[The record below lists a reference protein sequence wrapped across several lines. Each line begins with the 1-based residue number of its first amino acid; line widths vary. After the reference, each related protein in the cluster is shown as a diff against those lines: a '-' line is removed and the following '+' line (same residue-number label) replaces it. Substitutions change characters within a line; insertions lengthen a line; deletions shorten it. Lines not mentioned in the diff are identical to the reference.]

1 MLVMFQIDPSDE
13 LTSAIL
19 HVVAERPGLSVADLH
34 TALKKKK
41 SVTLQHL
48 YRKLN
53 QLIEGEILIKRKG
66 LLTAN
71 LLWLSYLQFFA
82 SEAKEA
88 LAKETS
94 LAVFPLK
101 KGQRVSFSADSMN
114 GVQTLWHHLLV
125 QLHRQQPQKKLH
137 KYYSHAWWVWNKR
150 TLDVQFYRKILA
162 AGVRCLWLYGNNTPL
177 DRGAVTMYP
186 DLLDSRI
193 ALDAPFPAEGYNL
206 NVYGDY
212 IFECTFPPHIARHL
226 DLVFHSVQSHDKKD
240 LAIIDDIFD
249 MEAEFKITVW
259 NNPTLALKFQ
269 KDIERYFLFGA
280 KLMPEAG
287 ETRN

>member
-1 MLVMFQIDPSDE
+1 MFRIDPSDE

-19 HVVAERPGLSVADLH
+19 QVVAQRPGVSVADLH

-53 QLIEGEILIKRKG
+53 QLIEEEILIKRKG
-66 LLTAN
+66 LLTTN

-88 LAKETS
+88 LAKEKT
-94 LAVFPLK
+94 LNVFPLK
-101 KGQRVSFSADSMN
+101 KGQRVSFTANSMN
-114 GVQTLWHHLLV
+114 EVQTLWHHLLV
-125 QLHRQQPQKKLH
+125 QLHRQFPQKKLH

-150 TLDVQFYRKILA
+150 TLDVAFYKKILT
-162 AGVRCLWLYGNNTPL
+162 AGVRCLWLYGNNTAL

-193 ALDAPFPAEGYNL
+193 ALDVPFPAEGYNL

-212 IFECTFPPHIARHL
+212 VFECTFPEHIARHL
-226 DLVFHSVQSHDKKD
+226 DLVFHSVQSQESKD
-240 LAIIDDIFD
+240 LAIIDDVFGMKAD
-249 MEAEFKITVW
+249 FTITVW

-280 KLMPEAG
+280 KLMPEEG
-287 ETRN
+287 KGRN

>member
-1 MLVMFQIDPSDE
+1 MFQIDPSDE

-19 HVVAERPGLSVADLH
+19 RIVAERPGLSVADLH
-34 TALKKKK
+34 AALKKKK

-82 SEAKEA
+82 GEAKDA
-88 LAKETS
+88 LAKETA

-101 KGQRVSFSADSMN
+101 KGQRVSFSVDSMN
-114 GVQTLWHHLLV
+114 AVQTLWHHLLV

-150 TLDVQFYRKILA
+150 TLDVQFYKKILT
-162 AGVRCLWLYGNNTPL
+162 AGVRCLWLYGNNTAL
-177 DRGAVTMYP
+177 DRAAVTMYP

-212 IFECTFPPHIARHL
+212 IFECTFPPHIARHI
-226 DLVFHSVQSHDKKD
+226 DLVFHSVQSQDKKD
-240 LAIIDDIFD
+240 LAIIDDIFA

-280 KLMPEAG
+280 KLMPEEG
-287 ETRN
+287 EARN